1 MSINH
6 YVEPVLPL
14 KARSRLWFLWTE
26 LQLKLAMSEM
36 DLEGLWKHTLQHLL
50 LSVMFCFG
58 ACCVG
63 LCFVTQLSVRYVF
76 VMVLAVFVTSLVL
89 SVQFFSAIPFFFPVS
104 VLSMCSF
111 FLYTS
116 SLGVQIVSFFSVIF
130 FKKIM

>member
-6 YVEPVLPL
+6 YVEQVLPL

-89 SVQFFSAIPFFFPVS
+89 SVQFFSAIPFFFTFS

-116 SLGVQIVSFFSVIF
+116 SLGFQIVSFFQGYI
-130 FKKIM
+130 KRK